1 MNIALLSGA
10 DKNAG
15 DFLIVHRAKKLIE
28 QEIPDCVLHEFKRNE
43 DLESSLDEVNSCDVV
58 LFAGGPGYM
67 QDMYPNKMP
76 LVGDLNRIKPPFF
89 AMGMGAYSLSAN
101 VESYLFTDQSRTLL
115 ERFERD
121 GFGLGCR
128 DGLTEDIL
136 HQVGVRN
143 TLMTGCPA
151 WYDLDK
157 IEAQVLF
164 RRPVQG
170 NIDHIAIS
178 DPARPEN
185 IPLACSLV
193 RYVVE
198 ELQPR
203 KITFVFHRGWK
214 SDQYSR
220 GYLAT
225 CQQNLKTWLDRQ
237 RIDVCGIEYSNEG
250 FGVYND
256 TDMHIGFRV
265 HAHIY
270 NMSQRHPSFLIE
282 EDGRGWGLD
291 ETLGLDHI
299 GKLASGTFGEK
310 ARIMSPYVGAMET
323 LFSKRRSQPVLSKLD
338 SVIHA
343 EFESDFSKMRAAF
356 KKMEESYS
364 VMRNHL
370 RKLA

>member
-157 IEAQVLF
+157 IEAQALF

-198 ELQPR
+198 ELQPLCSTGDGR
-203 KITFVFHRGWK
+203 AINTQGDIWPPASRTLRHGLTDNGSMYAGSNTPTRASEFITTPICI
-214 SDQYSR
+214 S
-220 GYLAT
+220 
-225 CQQNLKTWLDRQ
+225 
-237 RIDVCGIEYSNEG
+237 G
-250 FGVYND
+250 FGS
-256 TDMHIGFRV
+256 M
-265 HAHIY
+265 
-270 NMSQRHPSFLIE
+270 
-282 EDGRGWGLD
+282 
-291 ETLGLDHI
+291 
-299 GKLASGTFGEK
+299 
-310 ARIMSPYVGAMET
+310 RIST
-323 LFSKRRSQPVLSKLD
+323 
-338 SVIHA
+338 I
-343 EFESDFSKMRAAF
+343 
-356 KKMEESYS
+356 
-364 VMRNHL
+364 
-370 RKLA
+370 

>member
-28 QEIPDCVLHEFKRNE
+28 QEIPGCELHEFKRNE
-43 DLESSLDEVNSCDVV
+43 GLESSLDEVNACDVV

-67 QDMYPNKMP
+67 QDMYPNRMP
-76 LVGDLNRIKPPFF
+76 LVEDLNRIKPPFF
-89 AMGMGAYSLSAN
+89 AMGMGAYSLSTDIRT
-101 VESYLFTDQSRTLL
+101 YLFTDRSKALL

-128 DGLTEDIL
+128 DELTEDIL
-136 HQVGVRN
+136 RQAGLRSA
-143 TLMTGCPA
+143 LMTGCPA

-157 IEAQVLF
+157 MESRSLL
-164 RRPVQG
+164 RKPVQG
-170 NIDHIAIS
+170 NIDHVAIS

-198 ELQPR
+198 ELMPR

-214 SDQYSR
+214 SDRYSR

-225 CQQNLKTWLDRQ
+225 CQQNLKAWLDRHQ
-237 RIDVCGIEYSNEG
+237 IDVCGIEYSNEG

-270 NMSQRHPSFLIE
+270 NLSQRHPSFLIE

-291 ETLGLDHI
+291 ETLGFDHI
-299 GKLASGTFGEK
+299 GRHASGTFGEK
-310 ARIMSPYVGAMET
+310 ARIVPPYVGVMET
-323 LFSKRRSQPVLSKLD
+323 LPSKRRSHPVLSKLD
-338 SVIHA
+338 SVVHA

-364 VMRNHL
+364 VMCDHL